1 MWTQR
6 CSGSIGSATFF
17 AEVEAIFGGKSLE
30 MDLGV
35 QEYLKGEKH
44 QLGRHVTMLL
54 ILIVMMIVVSTWCL
68 NVACAARFFV
78 NHWSLKTVFNH
89 KWTLL
94 VIFLWNLILFFFSCL
109 WDSVLLFYPYLVG
122 VAYLFCTFAL
132 TREKSQLKQGQRQRR
147 R

>member
-1 MWTQR
+1 MLESLYVQLENKKGDPGLAFILSLMWTRR

-54 ILIVMMIVVSTWCL
+54 ILLVMMIVVSIHD
-68 NVACAARFFV
+68 A
-78 NHWSLKTVFNH
+78 
-89 KWTLL
+89 
-94 VIFLWNLILFFFSCL
+94 
-109 WDSVLLFYPYLVG
+109 
-122 VAYLFCTFAL
+122 
-132 TREKSQLKQGQRQRR
+132 
-147 R
+147 